1 MPIAKTNKILI
12 INYSLLILLNITNK
26 YIGEVV
32 YIPSVYLNTFKYII
46 GLYILIRSIIGVRV
60 GLNEL
65 KTKGKI
71 VLIGIIGNSILIL
84 LFLITIVYGIRYVIN
99 Q

>member
-12 INYSLLILLNITNK
+12 INYSLLIILNITNK

-60 GLNEL
+60 GINEL

-84 LFLITIVYGIRYVIN
+84 LLLITIVYGIRYVIN

>member
-12 INYSLLILLNITNK
+12 INYSLLIILNITGK
-26 YIGEVV
+26 YIGELV
-32 YIPSVYLNTFKYII
+32 YLPSVYKNTITYTI
-46 GLYILIRSIIGVRV
+46 GLFILIRSIIGVRV
-60 GLNEL
+60 GIEEL
-65 KTKGKI
+65 KTKGKL

-84 LFLITIVYGIRYVIN
+84 LLLITVVYGIRYVLN

>member
-12 INYSLLILLNITNK
+12 INYALLIILNITSK

>member
-12 INYSLLILLNITNK
+12 INYSLLIILNITSK

-32 YIPSVYLNTFKYII
+32 YIPSFYLNTFKYII

-60 GLNEL
+60 GINEL

-84 LFLITIVYGIRYVIN
+84 LLLITIVYGVLHVIN
-99 Q
+99 